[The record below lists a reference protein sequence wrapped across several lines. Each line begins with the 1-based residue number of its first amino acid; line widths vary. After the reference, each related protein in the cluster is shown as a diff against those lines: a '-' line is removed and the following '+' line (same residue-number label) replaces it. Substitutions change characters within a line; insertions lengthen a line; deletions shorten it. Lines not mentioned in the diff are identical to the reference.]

1 MNYKKRVTINDVA
14 NEAGVSIKTV
24 SRVINDRPDVA
35 PETRKNVKE
44 IIARL
49 GYHPS
54 KFARGLSQGRSGS
67 VGVITYGVKY
77 FGPASV
83 LSGVEDQAHEQE
95 YTVFWE
101 MLRDSEKPNVEKLL
115 QDLLALHIDG
125 IFWAVPEIPYD
136 REWIIQALSQLS
148 IPVVINTTQP
158 PEILSASIV
167 SNKNEEGGQVA
178 TLHLIEQGYRH
189 IGLITGP
196 LDWRE
201 SRMRRR
207 GWENT
212 LKENGREIQEDRVI
226 EGDWTAESGAR
237 GLSQLIERCP
247 DTDAVFCSND
257 QMALGALWAA
267 GKMGLRV
274 PGDIAVIGYDDIPE
288 GAYFNPPLTTIHQE
302 TFEMGICAIKELDR
316 LIEASWSGEE
326 VEPRTIEFEPGL
338 IVRESTVIRE

>member
-14 NEAGVSIKTV
+14 EEAGVSIKTV

-44 IIARL
+44 IISRL

-54 KFARGLSQGRSGS
+54 KLARGLSKGRSGS

-83 LSGVEDQAHEQE
+83 LSGVEDQAYELG

-101 MLRDSEKPNVEKLL
+101 MLRDSEKSNVEKLL
-115 QDLLALHIDG
+115 QDMVALHIDG

-158 PEILSASIV
+158 PTHLSASIV

-178 TLHLIEQGYRH
+178 TLHLIEQGTQH

-201 SRMRRR
+201 SRLRRR

-212 LKENGREIQEDRVI
+212 LKQHGQKIQEDRVI
-226 EGDWTAESGAR
+226 EGDWTADSGAR
-237 GLSQLIERCP
+237 GLRQLIERCP

-267 GKMGLRV
+267 GQMGLRV

-302 TFEMGICAIKELDR
+302 TFEMGSCAIKELDR

-326 VEPRTIEFEPGL
+326 VEPRSIEFKPEL